1 MRMALGA
8 GGLVGL
14 WIVVF
19 IIMYLQAENAQT
31 VITASKPMRETAER
45 LAGQDANGM
54 RVQDSITL
62 SPVASGSRTDALLV
76 QSIVPQGPMADYFG
90 LQVGDKIVQVG
101 PQRIRDISDDELAK
115 DLVFEARAR
124 AQQLVVQRNGTEIT
138 LPYSNTATSGTGA
151 GAGAGN
157 APGQSSPANPAP
169 SSGDNRSPL
178 QRQLEGIQKVP
189 TH

>member
-14 WIVVF
+14 LIVVF
-19 IIMYLQAENAQT
+19 IIVYMQAQSAQT
-31 VITASKPMRETAER
+31 VLTAAKPARQEAER
-45 LAGQDANGM
+45 LAGQDSSGM
-54 RVQDSITL
+54 KVQDSITL
-62 SPVASGSRTDALLV
+62 DPVTTGSRTDALV
-76 QSIVPQGPMADYFG
+76 VKTIVPQGPMATYFG

-138 LPYSNTATSGTGA
+138 LPYSNTAAAGTGGAGSSSGTAQPSQG
-151 GAGAGN
+151 GSN
-157 APGQSSPANPAP
+157 APDQ
-169 SSGDNRSPL
+169 RSPL
-178 QRQLEGIQKVP
+178 QRQLETIQRVP